1 MPLRNGDRG
10 FSLPELA
17 IVLVV
22 VGLLLGGML
31 MPLATQ
37 IDLRRTAETRSTLH
51 QVRDALQGFAV
62 ANGRLPCPAAAG
74 TTGTEAGAGVC
85 PLSAGGA
92 ADGFVPG
99 VTLGLS
105 PSDNQGYVL
114 DAWGNRL
121 RYAVTVAPTAA
132 PGSFTTSNGISS
144 FWRANGSP
152 PAADLQICRDSA
164 SITQPGTAKADCAA
178 GSALS
183 KAAVAVIYSTGR
195 NAATTGRGVDEAANL
210 NGDRIFVAHEESPA
224 AASGGEFDDLLVW
237 LSPNILYNRMV
248 AAGRLP

>member
-1 MPLRNGDRG
+1 MRGESIG

-22 VGLLLGGML
+22 VGLLAGGML

-37 IDLRRTAETRSTLH
+37 IDLRRTAETRSSLH
-51 QVRDALQGFAV
+51 QAREALQGFAV

-74 TTGTEAGAGVC
+74 AGGAEAGVGAC
-85 PLSAGGA
+85 PLSVGGV
-92 ADGFVPG
+92 ADGFLPG

-121 RYAVTVAPTAA
+121 RYAVTAAPAAA
-132 PGSFTTSNGISS
+132 PGSFTTSNGIAK
-144 FWRANGSP
+144 FWRENGSP
-152 PAADLQICRDSA
+152 PAADLQICRDSV
-164 SITQPGTAKADCAA
+164 SISRPGSANADCTA

-183 KAAVAVIYSTGR
+183 RAAVAVVFSTGR
-195 NAATTGRGVDEAANL
+195 NSATAGRGADEAANL
-210 NGDRIFVAHEESPA
+210 NGDRVFVAHEEAPA
-224 AASGGEFDDLLVW
+224 GAPGGEFDDLLVW

>member
-1 MPLRNGDRG
+1 MSVKDESLG

-22 VGLLLGGML
+22 IGLLVGGML

-37 IDLRRTAETRSTLH
+37 IDLRRTAQTRRSL
-51 QVRDALQGFAV
+51 QEARDALLGFAV

-74 TTGTEAGAGVC
+74 SGGAETSAGPC
-85 PLSAGGA
+85 PLSAGGV
-92 ADGFVPG
+92 ADGFLPG

-105 PSDNQGYVL
+105 PSDSLGYVL

-121 RYAVTVAPTAA
+121 RYAVSAAPAAA
-132 PGSFTTSNGISS
+132 PGSFTSSNGISN
-144 FWRANGSP
+144 FWRANGAP
-152 PAADLQICRDSA
+152 PAADLQICWDSV
-164 SITQPGTAKADCAA
+164 SISRPGSAKADCAA

-183 KAAVAVIYSTGR
+183 RAAVAVIYSTGR
-195 NAATTGRGVDEAANL
+195 NTATSGRGPDEAANL
-210 NGDRIFVAHEESPA
+210 NGDRVFVAHAEAPEG
-224 AASGGEFDDLLVW
+224 ASGGEFDDLLIW

>member
-1 MPLRNGDRG
+1 MRSGGGG

-37 IDLRRTAETRSTLH
+37 IDLRRTAKTRSTLH
-51 QVRDALQGFAV
+51 QVRDALQGFAI

-74 TTGTEAGAGVC
+74 TTGIEAGAGPC
-85 PLSAGGA
+85 PLNARGV

-99 VTLGLS
+99 VTLGFS
-105 PSDNQGYVL
+105 PCDSQGYVL
-114 DAWGNRL
+114 DAWGSRL
-121 RYAVTVAPTAA
+121 RYAVTSAPTAA
-132 PGSFTTSNGISS
+132 PGSFTISNGISS
-144 FWRANGSP
+144 FWRANGGP
-152 PAADLQICRDSA
+152 PTADLQICRDGA
-164 SITQPGTAKADCAA
+164 SISQAGTAKADCAA
-178 GSALS
+178 ASTLAR
-183 KAAVAVIYSTGR
+183 AAVAVIYSPGR
-195 NAATTGRGVDEAANL
+195 NAAASGRGVDEAANL
-210 NGDRIFVAHEESPA
+210 DGDRVFVAHEESTA

-237 LSPNILYNRMV
+237 LSPNILYHRMV